1 MSTQTPPP
9 IEPRVHEGDGA
20 RHEPASALRR
30 LRKRAGETWLKAFD
44 WSVAGSAP
52 KVDRAVIIAAP
63 HTSNWDLPF
72 MLAIA
77 WALDIDIRWIG
88 KHTLF
93 KPPFGPLMKLLGG
106 LPVDRRARHNA
117 VDAAAALIKEYEARD
132 ERLLLVVPPEGTR
145 GRAGRWKTGF
155 YWIAKEA
162 HVPVVLGFLDY
173 AHKRGGLGEVFDL
186 SGDIDADFRA
196 IVDFYSP
203 IKGKFP
209 DQQGAVT
216 LHVENRPQPTSAS
229 SE

>member
-1 MSTQTPPP
+1 MSPFASTDAHATNPVHDA
-9 IEPRVHEGDGA
+9 PRTVT
-20 RHEPASALRR
+20 RR
-30 LRKRAGETWLKAFD
+30 IRKRFGDAWLRAFHWSIAG
-44 WSVAGSAP
+44 GAP
-52 KVDRAVIIAAP
+52 AVDRAVVIAAP
-63 HTSNWDLPF
+63 HTSNWDVPF

-77 WALDIDIRWIG
+77 WSLDLDIRWIG

-93 KPPFGPLMKLLGG
+93 EPPFGVFLKLLGG

-117 VDAAAALIKEYEARD
+117 VDAAAELLKEYEARG

-162 HVPVVLGFLDY
+162 HVPIVLGFLDFGN
-173 AHKRGGLGEVFDL
+173 KRGGLGDMLEP

-196 IVDFYSP
+196 IVDFYTP

-209 DQQGAVT
+209 DKQGAVT
-216 LHVENRPQPTSAS
+216 LHSDDRAQPTSDTH
-229 SE
+229 E